1 MTTKGVK
8 EALMKKGI
16 LSLLILMLIWTGL
29 PADELEVI
37 QRAGELFAKKNFEEA
52 LIVIEDGIA
61 EYGETRAL
69 IEWQYKILMEMKRF
83 EEARDAALIKDD
95 LLTQKTPWDCLDIA
109 KTYLYLQDYDNV
121 YYWLEE
127 AVERG
132 FISYKDDVFSAFKVL
147 EEQED
152 YKSLIERIRSEI
164 GIGDFAPDFTVNL
177 ISGDSFNLFDQE
189 NKVVLIDFFLS
200 TSEPWLREVP
210 VLKAFYAEYKEQGF
224 EIISICLDKERETM
238 ERVVEERGIG
248 WNISFSG
255 MGWDDDTARLYGVNS
270 VPSFWLVDKTGVLR
284 EYGLRGNDLREAI
297 QALLREGQE

>member
-1 MTTKGVK
+1 
-8 EALMKKGI
+8 MKKGI
-16 LSLLILMLIWTGL
+16 LSLLILMLIWMGL

-37 QRAGELFAKKNFEEA
+37 QKAGELFAKKNFEEA

-69 IEWQYKILMEMKRF
+69 IDWQYRILMEMKRY

-95 LLTQKTPWDCLDIA
+95 LMTQKTPWDCLDIA
-109 KTYLYLQDYDNV
+109 RTYLNLQDYDNV

-147 EEQED
+147 EDQED
-152 YKSLIERIRSEI
+152 YQRIIESIRSKI
-164 GIGDFAPDFTVNL
+164 GIGEFAPDFTVNL
-177 ISGDSFNLFDQE
+177 ISGESFNLYNQE
-189 NKVVLIDFFLS
+189 NKVVLIDFFLTS
-200 TSEPWLREVP
+200 SEPWLREVP

-224 EIISICLDKERETM
+224 EIISICLDEERGSL

-255 MGWDDDTARLYGVNS
+255 MGWDDDTAQLYNVNS
-270 VPSFWLVDKTGVLR
+270 IPSFWLVDKTGVLR
-284 EYGLRGNDLREAI
+284 EFGLRGNELREAI
-297 QALLREGQE
+297 LALLREGQE

>member
-1 MTTKGVK
+1 
-8 EALMKKGI
+8 MKKGI
-16 LSLLILMLIWTGL
+16 LSLLILMLIWMGL

-37 QRAGELFAKKNFEEA
+37 QKAGELFAKKNFEEA

-69 IEWQYKILMEMKRF
+69 IDWQYRILMEMKRY

-95 LLTQKTPWDCLDIA
+95 LMTQKTPWDCLDIA
-109 KTYLYLQDYDNV
+109 KTYLNLQDYDNV

-127 AVERG
+127 AVGRG

-147 EEQED
+147 EDQDD
-152 YKSLIERIRSEI
+152 YKRIIESIRSKI
-164 GIGDFAPDFTVNL
+164 GIGEFAPDFTVNL
-177 ISGDSFNLFDQE
+177 ISGESFNLFNQE

-200 TSEPWLREVP
+200 SSEPWLREVP
-210 VLKAFYAEYKEQGF
+210 VLKAFYAEYKDQGF
-224 EIISICLDKERETM
+224 EIISICLDEERGSL

-255 MGWDDDTARLYGVNS
+255 MGWDDDTAQLYNVNS

-284 EYGLRGNDLREAI
+284 EFGLRGNELREAI
-297 QALLREGQE
+297 LALLREGQE

>member
-1 MTTKGVK
+1 
-8 EALMKKGI
+8 MKKGI
-16 LSLLILMLIWTGL
+16 LSLLILMLIWMGL

-37 QRAGELFAKKNFEEA
+37 QKAGELFAKKNFEEA

-69 IEWQYKILMEMKRF
+69 IDWQYRILMEMKRY

-95 LLTQKTPWDCLDIA
+95 LMTQKTPWDCLDIA
-109 KTYLYLQDYDNV
+109 RTYLNLQDYDNV

-147 EEQED
+147 EDQED
-152 YKSLIERIRSEI
+152 YQRIIESIRSKI
-164 GIGDFAPDFTVNL
+164 GIGEFAPDFTVNL
-177 ISGDSFNLFDQE
+177 ISGESFNLYNQE
-189 NKVVLIDFFLS
+189 NKVVLIDFFLTS
-200 TSEPWLREVP
+200 SEPWLREVP

-224 EIISICLDKERETM
+224 EIISICLDEERGSL

-255 MGWDDDTARLYGVNS
+255 MGWDDDTAQLYNVNS

-284 EYGLRGNDLREAI
+284 EFGLRGNELREAI
-297 QALLREGQE
+297 LGLLREGQE